1 MNQLTCEDFGEERDQ
16 QSRGHSIKMW
26 NHKLS
31 RREKR
36 KERRKK
42 TSRQKIKKD
51 RNAKSKADGSTC
63 ENADA

>member
-1 MNQLTCEDFGEERDQ
+1 MEKREANRAEDKA
-16 QSRGHSIKMW
+16 SRNGITQ
-26 NHKLS
+26 LS

-36 KERRKK
+36 KERRKI

>member
-1 MNQLTCEDFGEERDQ
+1 MERRETNRAEDTA
-16 QSRGHSIKMW
+16 SRCGIT
-26 NHKLS
+26 NLS